1 MAAEDLKTLGVVLR
15 RTNYGEA
22 DRILSIITPAGKV
35 AAIAKGVRKARSKLA
50 GGVEMFCLSE
60 LQIHRGRSELGVVTS
75 ARMVRHYKGILQS
88 YERMEAAAEIL
99 KRVSAA
105 AEQTESAEWF
115 EMTRQGLEALDG
127 GADLRL
133 VEGWFWLHFLRANG
147 EEVNLY
153 RDNKGEKLVADGRYN
168 WDGAEGVFV
177 KNADGE
183 YGADEIKVLRLMA
196 TADLPIVRRV
206 KIDEKIFDKIYGIIK
221 RWEN

>member
-1 MAAEDLKTLGVVLR
+1 MITRDLKTLGIVLR

-22 DRILSIITPAGKV
+22 DRILNIITPVGKIS
-35 AAIAKGVRKARSKLA
+35 AIAKGVRRARSKLA

-60 LQIHRGRSELGVVTS
+60 LQVHRGRSELSVVTS

-88 YERMEAAAEIL
+88 YERMEVAAEIL
-99 KRVSAA
+99 KRVSVV
-105 AEQTESAEWF
+105 AEQTESGEWF
-115 EMTRQGLEALDG
+115 EITRQCLEALDEG
-127 GADLRL
+127 MNLRL

-147 EEVNLY
+147 EEINLY
-153 RDNKGEKLVADGRYN
+153 RDKKGEKLAADKRYD
-168 WDGAEGVFV
+168 WDGLEGVLV
-177 KNADGE
+177 ESVDGE

-196 TADLPIVRRV
+196 TADFAIVRRV

>member
-1 MAAEDLKTLGVVLR
+1 MVEDLKTLGVVLR

-22 DRILSIITPAGKV
+22 DRILNIITPAGKV

-75 ARMVRHYKGILQS
+75 ARMIRHYKGVLQS
-88 YERMEAAAEIL
+88 YERMEVAAEIL

-115 EMTRQGLEALDG
+115 EMTRQCLEALDG
-127 GADLRL
+127 GANLKL

-147 EEVNLY
+147 EEINLY
-153 RDNKGEKLVADGRYN
+153 RDKGGAKLAVDKRYD
-168 WDGAEGVFV
+168 WDGMEGVFV
-177 KNADGE
+177 ENMEGE
-183 YGADEIKVLRLMA
+183 YGADEIKMLRLMA
-196 TADLPIVRRV
+196 TADLAIVRRV
-206 KIDEKIFDKIYGIIK
+206 KVDEKIFDRMYGIIK